1 MGTQWKTKLNYN
13 WLLWFCKH
21 TKQDLLA
28 NYKQFRRYKLSQM
41 DKTQRKIDAALV
53 CEARRDAEVLQ
64 LEAKWK
70 GNSGSEKPC
79 VTFGPGSELE
89 KLFGFPVLPPV
100 TQDPTKVRCSFCGK
114 DVDRVNATHGIG
126 RLKMGTTQVIAS
138 LDGVYRY
145 RESRSLC
152 LRLFRKM
159 NNELW

>member
-1 MGTQWKTKLNYN
+1 M
-13 WLLWFCKH
+13 
-21 TKQDLLA
+21 
-28 NYKQFRRYKLSQM
+28 
-41 DKTQRKIDAALV
+41 V
-53 CEARRDAEVLQ
+53 

-138 LDGVYRY
+138 LDGVKTLEEKVRCTSDKITSCPNCVSQIKPNLDKDGNLINSGIQFP
-145 RESRSLC
+145 ET
-152 LRLFRKM
+152 
-159 NNELW
+159 EG